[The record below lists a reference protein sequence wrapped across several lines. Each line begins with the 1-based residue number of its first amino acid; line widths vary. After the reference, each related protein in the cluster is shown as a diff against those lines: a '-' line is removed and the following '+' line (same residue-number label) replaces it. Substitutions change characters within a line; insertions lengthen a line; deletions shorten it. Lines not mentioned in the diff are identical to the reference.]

1 MSNIV
6 KINNNAKKG
15 DEESDGQKKSG
26 PEIKV
31 VLNLT
36 EGWKKRVA
44 EAAYNLY
51 LRLES
56 KER

>member
-1 MSNIV
+1 MTG
-6 KINNNAKKG
+6 KP
-15 DEESDGQKKSG
+15 KKSD

-36 EGWKKRVA
+36 EGWEKRVA

-56 KER
+56 KERKGEVN